1 MILGKYQV
9 TTLARKQPVSLKWCH
24 LLPFP
29 SPFWYLVSKKIHNY
43 LGIIHTWRLL
53 RGITVKICKIHW
65 KFRIKQTSWFLS
77 LYSVILLPDGRHES
91 SGPVSRWPDLSHVP
105 FIFLRQLALQF
116 ETSELVSPWAW
127 CLVSKR
133 YSGDEYGVWS
143 EILQT
148 NQNNSYETECLKSLI
163 GWILKLEK
171 NCTLRA
177 IQDNSKQSW
186 RNSLNNYQTCLI
198 VNI

>member
-65 KFRIKQTSWFLS
+65 KFRIKQTSQQNASAHIYASCARLCARIFTKTFYYLMNLSFKFHKDRSFRCRDICKTILTFL
-77 LYSVILLPDGRHES
+77 P
-91 SGPVSRWPDLSHVP
+91 
-105 FIFLRQLALQF
+105 
-116 ETSELVSPWAW
+116 
-127 CLVSKR
+127 
-133 YSGDEYGVWS
+133 
-143 EILQT
+143 
-148 NQNNSYETECLKSLI
+148 
-163 GWILKLEK
+163 
-171 NCTLRA
+171 
-177 IQDNSKQSW
+177 
-186 RNSLNNYQTCLI
+186 
-198 VNI
+198 